1 MGTEGVKL
9 TDSSSSITFPI
20 TSGLLL
26 LLLLLLMMMMLLM
39 VGGWKQNEERDT
51 RKVSFCDAEF
61 ELSSQ
66 SPVGIRHI

>member
-1 MGTEGVKL
+1 MGTEGIKL
-9 TDSSSSITFPI
+9 TDSSSSITLPI

-26 LLLLLLMMMMLLM
+26 LLLLMMLM

-61 ELSSQ
+61 KLSSQ
-66 SPVGIRHI
+66 SLVGIRHI